1 MRPSIARLCILALI
15 FATGFFTWVSSGC
28 SGDATDKSSL
38 EAAFLDYDE
47 TDMVNFRLSG
57 EAKCPSCAGEE
68 IAGLYVELV
77 SALSPTTNL
86 SVGTFEGTGDFYFP
100 SLRAVADSTVYV
112 YGTLFFEG
120 RPESQA
126 LKAQASFKVPDDDDE
141 TAAVILQFGQ

>member
-1 MRPSIARLCILALI
+1 MKNAIARLCIPALI
-15 FATGFFTWVSSGC
+15 FAACLSFWGAFGC

-47 TDMVNFRLSG
+47 TDLVNFRLSG
-57 EAKCPSCAGEE
+57 EAKCSSCAGEDV
-68 IAGLYVELV
+68 AGLYVELV

-86 SVGTFEGTGDFYFP
+86 SVGAFEGTGDFYFP
-100 SLRAVADSTVYV
+100 SLRAVADSTIYV

-126 LKAQASFKVPDDDDE
+126 LKAQASFKVPGGDDE